1 MARILYVATSDIHL
15 NTFHVPFF
23 RMLESEGHKVD
34 VAAERRSDITL
45 PHIENFFDITFP
57 RKMLS
62 LEHVASVRKLK
73 EIIQAGS
80 YDLVHCHTPIPSAL
94 VRLAVPRKAPARP
107 RVLYTAHGFHFYP
120 GASLL
125 RWLVYFTLEYLLSYR
140 SDGIVCINKTDFH
153 YSKRYFGAGATH
165 LIPGVGVSPE
175 RFPRAEEARRSELR
189 SRLGLAAG
197 DFVLA
202 YVAEFIPR
210 KNHGFL
216 LYALAELKK
225 VIPSIKL
232 VLVGT
237 GVDFDK
243 TRALAQRLGLDEQV
257 LFLGFRRDVPEI
269 LPAADVGVSTS
280 RHEGLGL
287 GVAEQM
293 ICGVPVVA
301 SLDKGHAE
309 LIDHEANGFLYR
321 QGDRDDFCHR
331 IVELE
336 RQPALRQELG
346 ERARRSM
353 EKFHLDK
360 SLDAM
365 SRIYQCYL

>member
-1 MARILYVATSDIHL
+1 MARILYVATSDVHL

-23 RMLESEGHKVD
+23 RMLDSEGHKVH

-45 PHIENFFDITFP
+45 PHVDHFFDITFP

-73 EIIQAGS
+73 EIIHAGA
-80 YDLVHCHTPIPSAL
+80 YDLIHCHTPVPSAL
-94 VRLAVPRKAPARP
+94 VRLAVARQAQGLP

-125 RWLVYFTLEYLLSYR
+125 RWLVYFPLEYLLSFR
-140 SDGIVCINKTDFH
+140 SDGIVCINKTDFY

-175 RFPRAEEARRSELR
+175 RFHRADAERRRELR
-189 SRLGLAAG
+189 YQLGISDN
-197 DFVLA
+197 DFVLV

-216 LYALAELKK
+216 LHALAELKK
-225 VIPSIKL
+225 VIPSVKL

-237 GVDFDK
+237 GVDFEK
-243 TRALAQRLGLDEQV
+243 TRTLANRLGLDEQV
-257 LFLGFRRDVPEI
+257 MFLGFRRDVPEI
-269 LPAADVGVSTS
+269 LPVADVGVSTS

-293 ICGVPVVA
+293 MCGVPVVA
-301 SLDKGHAE
+301 SLDKGHSE

-321 QGDRDDFCHR
+321 QGERDDFCRR
-331 IVELE
+331 IVALE

-346 ERARRSM
+346 ERARRNM
-353 EKFHLDK
+353 EKFHLEK
-360 SLDAM
+360 SLEAM
-365 SRIYQCYL
+365 SRIYQHYF

>member
-1 MARILYVATSDIHL
+1 MAKILYVATSDIHL

-34 VAAERRSDITL
+34 VAAEKRSDITL
-45 PHIENFFDITFP
+45 PHVDNFFDIKFP

-62 LEHVASVRKLK
+62 LEHIASVRKLK
-73 EIIQAGS
+73 EIIRAGG

-94 VRLAVPRKAPARP
+94 VRLAVARQAPDRP

-125 RWLVYFTLEYLLSYR
+125 RWLVYFPLEYLLSFR
-140 SDGIVCINKTDFH
+140 SDGIVCINKTDFY
-153 YSKRYFGAGATH
+153 YSKRYFGADATH

-175 RFPRAEEARRSELR
+175 RFHRVDDTQRNELR
-189 SRLGLAAG
+189 SRLGLSES
-197 DFVLA
+197 DFVLV

-216 LYALAELKK
+216 LHALAELKK
-225 VIPSIKL
+225 AIPSVKL

-237 GVDFDK
+237 GGDFDK
-243 TRALAQRLGLDEQV
+243 TRDLASRLRLDEQV
-257 LFLGFRRDVPEI
+257 MFLGFRRDVPEI

-293 ICGVPVVA
+293 MCGVPVVA

-309 LIDHEANGFLYR
+309 LIDHEANGYLYR
-321 QGDRDDFCHR
+321 QGDRDDFCRR
-331 IVELE
+331 IVALE
-336 RQPALRQELG
+336 HQPALRQELG

-353 EKFHLDK
+353 EKFHLEK
-360 SLDAM
+360 SLEAM
-365 SRIYQCYL
+365 SRIYQHYL